1 MMRLW
6 IEKGVCLMSNDG
18 HLYQPVVFY
27 KKSIKV
33 GFHTELL
40 AYPFYSPIVFNEP
53 AQATGYLST
62 FIKDMVES
70 GDLPKEVI
78 VNDKLDEHLVQGAVQ
93 EIIIGK
99 IEKEVI
105 E

>member
-1 MMRLW
+1 
-6 IEKGVCLMSNDG
+6 
-18 HLYQPVVFY
+18 
-27 KKSIKV
+27 
-33 GFHTELL
+33 
-40 AYPFYSPIVFNEP
+40 
-53 AQATGYLST
+53 
-62 FIKDMVES
+62 MVES